1 MFFNITNYI
10 YNKKSM
16 NNFGEIKFKYNA
28 LLAEAISKNSSD
40 EKVAFKKYI
49 KTIKENKALK
59 TQFDIYYNIENKVE
73 VDGWRALNY
82 VNECIS
88 IVSDSMKKEIKKL
101 NSKLNESTLIKNSN
115 ITIDSDKSKLYEAI
129 DYLITNTTSAPNIDK
144 LVECKSDI
152 VEYILNNKK
161 ENTVVEGYGL
171 PNSVLSEIAVDKFN
185 EEYVDLNESEKEA
198 ISVMVGS
205 NESEKEEL
213 YKKTIKECLE
223 LVNSKLTE
231 SNGDVKEKLLA
242 TKENLLNRNYNSE
255 TFVSDLPKVIE
266 LKNYL
271 S

>member
-1 MFFNITNYI
+1 
-10 YNKKSM
+10 
-16 NNFGEIKFKYNA
+16 
-28 LLAEAISKNSSD
+28 
-40 EKVAFKKYI
+40 
-49 KTIKENKALK
+49 
-59 TQFDIYYNIENKVE
+59 
-73 VDGWRALNY
+73 
-82 VNECIS
+82 
-88 IVSDSMKKEIKKL
+88 MKKEIKKL

-129 DYLITNTTSAPNIDK
+129 DYLITNIPSASNIDK

-185 EEYVDLNESEKEA
+185 EEYADLNESEKEA